1 MRKIIERHLNS
12 FYVREYKNII
22 GGRDDLAEK
31 NRPHKKKEM
40 TITMK
45 SEPLKPYQASS
56 TRPNSD
62 SKRKQR
68 DFKKKG
74 PRGTAWIG

>member
-1 MRKIIERHLNS
+1 M
-12 FYVREYKNII
+12 V
-22 GGRDDLAEK
+22 EK
-31 NRPHKKKEM
+31 NRLHKKKEM

-45 SEPLKPYQASS
+45 SEPLKPSQASS
-56 TRPNSD
+56 IRPNSD
-62 SKRKQR
+62 QKPKQR